1 MKYAILG
8 PRKAV
13 NRISDTEPTLPAG
26 LSATYVEFTDE
37 QAHTVLAGLT
47 ATPLTRYF
55 YLSGNLITF
64 KDKFEQDRPTPTL
77 TQEQAIKRGEMF
89 VQNKGFSAAR
99 LVTLM
104 DKLMQVKE
112 ADALASNPK
121 LVAVYQWLQQVKA
134 KAIATQTDFSEPP
147 HTFEQV
153 ITE

>member
-13 NRISDTEPTLPAG
+13 NRISDTEPQTLPG
-26 LSATYVEFTDE
+26 LSATVVEFTDE

-47 ATPLTRYF
+47 ATPSTRYF

-89 VQNKGFSAAR
+89 VQKKGFTAQR

-121 LVAVYQWLQQVKA
+121 LVAVYQWLQEVKA

-147 HTFEQV
+147 YTFEEV